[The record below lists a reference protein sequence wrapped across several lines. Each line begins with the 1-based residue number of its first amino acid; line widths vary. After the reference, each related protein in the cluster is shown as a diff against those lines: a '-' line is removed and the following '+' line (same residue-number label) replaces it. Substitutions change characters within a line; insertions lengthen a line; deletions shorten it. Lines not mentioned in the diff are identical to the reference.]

1 VNPQFQV
8 MREPFDFESVLQK
21 AKEQAPQKP
30 EILSFSQLPLAKPPI
45 VIERLL
51 RQQELLLMGG
61 QAKRWKSWARLD
73 LLYCV
78 ANGMPWFGFQT
89 VKGPVIHVDL
99 ELHGASLRERLELI
113 RESYGCQGE
122 FNNIDLITARGKH
135 FAQADIDMLAQ
146 DDYPLARGYSVFS
159 LDPTYRLLGG
169 KNENDAGVLT
179 DLLNRFLALG
189 LSLKASICLLQ
200 HFAKGDASQKESL
213 DRFSGSGVWARFPDA
228 LMTFTDLETEN
239 CFSVEITLRDFPP
252 VEPFA
257 VRWEFPRF
265 RIDADLDP
273 ERLKQP
279 KIGRPK
285 LSSAESLC
293 ALLHSDESISYSD
306 LYRRASN
313 LCQMKKSTFDRR
325 LRDAKTQKL
334 IYLSPINNEY
344 ALTSEFLKHNGP
356 AL

>member
-8 MREPFDFESVLQK
+8 MREPFDFESVLQR

-135 FAQADIDMLAQ
+135 FGQADVDMLAQ

-252 VEPFA
+252 LEPFA
-257 VRWEFPRF
+257 VRWQFPRF

-273 ERLKQP
+273 EKLKER
-279 KIGRPK
+279 KSGRPK
-285 LSSAESLC
+285 LSSTEKLC
-293 ALLHSDESISYSD
+293 AIIGAEERISHLD
-306 LYRRASN
+306 LWRRAQE
-313 LCQMKKSTFDRR
+313 LCVISKSTFDRR
-325 LRDAKTQKL
+325 LREAKNQKL
-334 IYLSPINNEY
+334 LYLSPLDGLYSLSSEY
-344 ALTSEFLKHNGP
+344 LQRNATSI
-356 AL
+356 

>member
-21 AKEQAPQKP
+21 AKEQAPQKL

-89 VKGPVIHVDL
+89 VKAPVIHVDL

-122 FNNIDLITARGKH
+122 FNNIDLVTARGKH
-135 FAQADIDMLAQ
+135 FSQADVDMLAE
-146 DDYPLARGYSVFS
+146 DDYPLAKGYSVFS

-265 RIDADLDP
+265 RIDAELDP
-273 ERLKQP
+273 EKLKER
-279 KIGRPK
+279 KSGRPK
-285 LSSAESLC
+285 LSSAKKLC
-293 ALLHSDESISYSD
+293 VLIGAEERISHLD
-306 LYRRASN
+306 LWRRAQE
-313 LCQMKKSTFDRR
+313 LCSLSKSTFDRR
-325 LRDAKTQKL
+325 LREAKNQKL
-334 IYLSPINNEY
+334 LYLSPLDGMY
-344 ALTSEFLKHNGP
+344 ALSPEYLQRNET
-356 AL
+356 